1 MKVLVTGGAGYIGA
15 QLVFELA
22 KNIKI
27 TEVIV
32 YDNLVR
38 KNFNLFI
45 SVSNKINNDKVK
57 FVHGDLLDSRS
68 LNAAMKDVQI
78 VYHLA
83 AVTNSGYKSLNSD
96 IFEQT
101 NHWGTA
107 EVVYAAE
114 EAGTV
119 KQFIYASSTGVYQGG
134 KDNMCD
140 ENSTLNPRDYYSISK
155 MRGEE
160 HVARLQEKMNAK
172 ILRIGNVY
180 GYSPSIRFDSVI
192 NKFLFD
198 AQFNGRIS
206 IHGSGKQIRPFIH
219 INKVINVMTSFVDKD
234 TPSGYYN
241 ISDKNLKI
249 LDLVDVFKEVYPE
262 LEFIFINQHID
273 MKNLQIADNA
283 KIKEF
288 VNLPESDLKD
298 EVIKFRE
305 NNFSF

>member
-1 MKVLVTGGAGYIGA
+1 MKVLVTGGAGYIGS

-22 KNIKI
+22 NN
-27 TEVIV
+27 TNVSEVVV
-32 YDNLVR
+32 YDNLLGN
-38 KNFNLFI
+38 NFNLFI
-45 SVSNKINNDKVK
+45 SASNKINNSKVK
-57 FVHGDLLDSRS
+57 FVQGDLLDSRS
-68 LNAAMKDVQI
+68 LNAAMQDVEI

-134 KDNMCD
+134 KDVLCD
-140 ENSTLNPRDYYSISK
+140 EESTLNPRDYYSISK

-192 NKFLFD
+192 NRFLFD
-198 AQFNGRIS
+198 SQFNGRIS

-219 INKVINVMTSFVDKD
+219 INKVIDVMTSFANKD
-234 TPSGYYN
+234 VPSGYYN
-241 ISDKNLKI
+241 LSDKNCKI
-249 LDLVDVFKEVYPE
+249 LDLVDVFKEVYPD

-288 VNLPESDLKD
+288 VEIPETDLKE

-305 NNFSF
+305 KNFSF